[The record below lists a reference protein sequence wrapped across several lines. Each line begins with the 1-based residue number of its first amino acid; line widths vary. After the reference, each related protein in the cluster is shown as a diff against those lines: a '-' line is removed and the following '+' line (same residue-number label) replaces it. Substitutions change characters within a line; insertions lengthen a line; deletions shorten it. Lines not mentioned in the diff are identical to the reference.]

1 MKRED
6 VRIKYESLRDRYT
19 HLLARERRKLSVISW
34 MRLVLFLTGVT
45 ISVILFTSD
54 AIAGTAGVVFT
65 LILFLYLVR
74 RYSLSADRIRLYENL
89 VRINVN
95 ELKAIDGD
103 FSVFDGG
110 AEYRDRS
117 HDYSEDID
125 LFGDYSLFSYLNRT
139 VTGHGSR
146 ILASWMK
153 GKGPRGDA
161 LPEWQEAIRELS
173 LMPEWRQ
180 EFMAAGPAGKSD
192 ISGMEALF
200 RWLDAPQVVPRIALL
215 KTLSFVCP
223 AAAAIALV
231 LSAASL
237 IPVNFFIMTL
247 LINLMIEGAYL
258 KRINAIHSSVTGRQ
272 GYLSLIM
279 ELIRTFEGREFSSS
293 LLKSVRNSLCSETG
307 SAAGS
312 IKEFNAIIKS
322 FDTRLN
328 MFAGILLNGL
338 FMWDIRCVIRLS
350 QWREKVKSNLPF
362 WIDQI
367 GRIDGLISLA
377 NHAYNNPGYTYPV
390 VSGSGPEFRAEGL
403 GHPLISAN
411 RRITNDIVM
420 EKGQIVIITGANMAG
435 KSTFLRSVAVN
446 IVLARTGAPVCAAQ
460 MTIRPFNLFT
470 SMRTTDSLSHNES
483 YFYAEL
489 QRLRILKDRLENG
502 EEIFFVLDE
511 ILKGTN
517 SNDKS
522 LGSRLFLR
530 KLAKLGASGLIATHD
545 TSLGD
550 MDKEFPGTVVNKCF
564 EIDIDGE
571 EIFFDYRL
579 RDGVTHRMNAALL
592 MKQMGI
598 ADE

>member
-6 VRIKYESLRDRYT
+6 IRINYENLRDQYGL
-19 HLLARERRKLSVISW
+19 LLAREKRRLSVISW
-34 MRLVLFLTGVT
+34 MRLVLFIAGVV
-45 ISVILFTSD
+45 ISGILFTTG
-54 AIAGTAGVVFT
+54 AVAGTSGVVIT
-65 LILFLYLVR
+65 LILFLVLVR
-74 RYSLSADRIRLYENL
+74 KFSMSAERIRLFENL

-103 FSVFDGG
+103 YSDFDGG
-110 AEYRDRS
+110 SEYRDRS

-125 LFGDYSLFSYLNRT
+125 LFGDNSLFSYLNRT
-139 VTGHGSR
+139 VTGHGSSM
-146 ILASWMK
+146 LATWLK
-153 GKGPRGDA
+153 GEGPGDEDLVA
-161 LPEWQEAIRELS
+161 RQEAVRELS
-173 LMPEWRQ
+173 LMPGWRQ
-180 EFMAAGPAGKSD
+180 DFMAAGPGGKSD

-200 RWLDAPQVVPRIALL
+200 RWLDEPQDARRMTLL
-215 KTLSFVCP
+215 KSLSAACP
-223 AAAAIALV
+223 VTAVIALV
-231 LSAASL
+231 MSVASL
-237 IPVNFFIMTL
+237 IPVNAFIMVFL
-247 LINLMIEGAYL
+247 VNLIVEGVYL
-258 KRINAIHSSVTGRQ
+258 KRINAIHSSVTGRH
-272 GYLSLIM
+272 GYLSLVM
-279 ELIRTFEGREFSSS
+279 ELINTFETMEFSSS
-293 LLKSVRNSLCSETG
+293 LLQSVRKSLCSG
-307 SAAGS
+307 NRSAAGS
-312 IKEFNAIIKS
+312 IREFNAIVKS

-338 FMWDIRCVIRLS
+338 FLWDIRCVVRLNR
-350 QWREKVKSNLPF
+350 WREEVKNDLPS

-367 GRIDGLISLA
+367 GRVDGLISLA

-390 VSGSGPEFRAEGL
+390 ISDSGPVFMAESL
-403 GHPLISAN
+403 GHPLLSER
-411 RRITNDIVM
+411 RRITNDILVD
-420 EKGQIVIITGANMAG
+420 KGQIVIITGANMAG

-446 IVLARTGAPVCAAQ
+446 IVLARTGAPVCAAE
-460 MTIRPFNLFT
+460 MTARPFTLFT

-489 QRLRILKDRLENG
+489 QRLRVLKDRLEAG

-530 KLAKLGASGLIATHD
+530 KLKGLGASGLIATHD

-550 MDKEFPGTVVNKCF
+550 MEKEFPDTVVNRCF